1 MIPDA
6 KTIGARL
13 KTLRGERSMQ
23 EMADVCGVSRQA
35 YWKYE
40 AGEIVPSDE
49 VKQKIANF
57 YGVNVGDIFFALEVN
72 NT

>member
-1 MIPDA
+1 
-6 KTIGARL
+6 
-13 KTLRGERSMQ
+13 MQ
-23 EMADVCGVSRQA
+23 EIADVCGVSRQA